1 MKVLYVG
8 DLHICD
14 HKSAEQDL
22 KNSKHILERAKEAD
36 LVIFCGD
43 FTDAGRPEQY
53 ALFKKLYAPIREK
66 SILIRGNHDM
76 GNYMQEMQSW
86 YPADLKLNF
95 YPGEYPVWRWKAYW
109 FEMINA
115 NTKYFPEQQNLP
127 EPYNRQ
133 AQGPVIVVYDGV
145 GPYFYFE
152 KAGVRFI
159 VLDAATHQLG
169 EKQQQW
175 LKETI
180 ESSKLPIL
188 LQLHTHVIPGGC
200 HDDACCPLWDSTPVL
215 QHFIHNEK
223 VIGIFAAHLHYN
235 SLWDWNGKK
244 IMLVGA
250 LGESRFVEFENG
262 KISYIEP
269 LDNHVRKTLPEQY
282 HGLMHNEPLDMHYW
296 CPDGVLTQNTFWI
309 FRDRGYFDD
318 VLPVQTHW
326 CWHNPDG
333 EGGVI
338 WSMPPEFLPEKETWF
353 SVNFRSTTPWQLVL
367 SENGREEIVAE
378 GEAGDNLIATGSFGC
393 GPDRPFRSVILRQQ
407 APALGHCCCYMIL
420 HETPNPEFR
429 TYHWK

>member
-95 YPGEYPVWRWKAYW
+95 YPGEYPVWMWKAYW

-159 VLDAATHQLG
+159 VLDASTHQLG
-169 EKQQQW
+169 EQQQEW
-175 LKETI
+175 LK
-180 ESSKLPIL
+180 
-188 LQLHTHVIPGGC
+188 C
-200 HDDACCPLWDSTPVL
+200 
-215 QHFIHNEK
+215 
-223 VIGIFAAHLHYN
+223 
-235 SLWDWNGKK
+235 
-244 IMLVGA
+244 
-250 LGESRFVEFENG
+250 
-262 KISYIEP
+262 
-269 LDNHVRKTLPEQY
+269 
-282 HGLMHNEPLDMHYW
+282 
-296 CPDGVLTQNTFWI
+296 
-309 FRDRGYFDD
+309 
-318 VLPVQTHW
+318 
-326 CWHNPDG
+326 
-333 EGGVI
+333 
-338 WSMPPEFLPEKETWF
+338 
-353 SVNFRSTTPWQLVL
+353 
-367 SENGREEIVAE
+367 
-378 GEAGDNLIATGSFGC
+378 
-393 GPDRPFRSVILRQQ
+393 
-407 APALGHCCCYMIL
+407 
-420 HETPNPEFR
+420 
-429 TYHWK
+429 

>member
-22 KNSKHILERAKEAD
+22 KNSKHIIERAKEAD

-53 ALFKKLYAPIREK
+53 ALFKELYAPIRGK

-95 YPGEYPVWRWKAYW
+95 YPGEYPAWMWKAYW

-133 AQGPVIVVYDGV
+133 AQGPVIVAYDGV

-152 KAGVRFI
+152 KAGIRFI

-180 ESSKLPIL
+180 ESSKLP
-188 LQLHTHVIPGGC
+188 
-200 HDDACCPLWDSTPVL
+200 
-215 QHFIHNEK
+215 FISCIAEK
-223 VIGIFAAHLHYN
+223 
-235 SLWDWNGKK
+235 
-244 IMLVGA
+244 
-250 LGESRFVEFENG
+250 
-262 KISYIEP
+262 
-269 LDNHVRKTLPEQY
+269 
-282 HGLMHNEPLDMHYW
+282 
-296 CPDGVLTQNTFWI
+296 
-309 FRDRGYFDD
+309 
-318 VLPVQTHW
+318 
-326 CWHNPDG
+326 
-333 EGGVI
+333 
-338 WSMPPEFLPEKETWF
+338 
-353 SVNFRSTTPWQLVL
+353 
-367 SENGREEIVAE
+367 
-378 GEAGDNLIATGSFGC
+378 
-393 GPDRPFRSVILRQQ
+393 
-407 APALGHCCCYMIL
+407 
-420 HETPNPEFR
+420 
-429 TYHWK
+429 